1 VVGGQCHAPAS
12 LPLAIVTWYPSNR
25 RLVFSYLVI
34 LQFEVALN
42 WHYFLDGQI
51 DWDSTGA
58 EVRFLLPTTIPAV
71 PLTLQDAFTAH
82 LA

>member
-1 VVGGQCHAPAS
+1 VGGQCHVHAA
-12 LPLAIVTWYPSNR
+12 LPLAIVTWYSLNR
-25 RLVFSYLVI
+25 RPVFTYLVI

-42 WHYFLDGQI
+42 WHCFLDGQI

-58 EVRFLLPTTIPAV
+58 EVRVLLPTTIPAV